1 MNELSLTLTIIG
13 PGLTI
18 LAFAYALSAV
28 SEDSDQVGDIIARSK
43 RLNLIGQWLNISPG
57 TALAAYLLVQFVV
70 PVLFI
75 FWRPPAAVV
84 VFVVVF
90 ISFLTAPG
98 WLAKKLRQ
106 KSLQLFDEQ
115 LPPFTDRLVS
125 SVRGDTP
132 LLVSIENV
140 APNLDEPLK
149 SEIMTLADDANR
161 GRGGVDLA
169 IQNARQRFTS
179 KNYSMILSVMHV
191 FARRGGDLIEPIQ
204 NMSSSFK
211 EIYRLE
217 KKLETAVSAAKNA
230 FFMVNF
236 GLLAIVVIVSFA
248 RPQTIDEIFDTGL
261 GILLF
266 FAGFC
271 VYGIGVFLLRM
282 MTRVEV

>member
-1 MNELSLTLTIIG
+1 MNEFSLLLTILG
-13 PGLTI
+13 PGLTV
-18 LAFAYALSAV
+18 LALAYALNSA
-28 SEDSDQVGDIIARSK
+28 SEDADEVSDLISRSR
-43 RLNLIGQWLNISPG
+43 RLNLIGEWLNISPG
-57 TALAAYLLVQFVV
+57 TALAAYLATQFIV
-70 PVLFI
+70 PMLFLL
-75 FWRPPAAVV
+75 WRPPFAVV
-84 VFVVVF
+84 VFFGVLAAFV
-90 ISFLTAPG
+90 TAPG
-98 WLAKKLRQ
+98 WLARKLRL
-106 KSLQLFDEQ
+106 KSLKLFDEQ

-132 LLVSIENV
+132 LLVSIEQV
-140 APNLDEPLK
+140 APNLDEPIR
-149 SEIMTLADDANR
+149 SEIIKLADDANR

-169 IQNARQRFTS
+169 IQNARKRYTS

-191 FARRGGDLIEPIQ
+191 FSRRGGDLIEPIQ

-236 GLLAIVVIVSFA
+236 GLLAIIVIVSFA
-248 RPQTIDEIFDTGL
+248 RPETIDEIFDTAL

-266 FAGFC
+266 FAGLLI
-271 VYGIGVFLLRM
+271 YGFGVFMLRM